1 VYHKSEYEH
10 NGQKLEVI
18 ELASTKGK
26 VESVFTAYMR
36 CEGRITVPKEIR
48 DAYKIREGDLVEC
61 NIKKIE

>member
-1 VYHKSEYEH
+1 M
-10 NGQKLEVI
+10 
-18 ELASTKGK
+18 ASTKGK